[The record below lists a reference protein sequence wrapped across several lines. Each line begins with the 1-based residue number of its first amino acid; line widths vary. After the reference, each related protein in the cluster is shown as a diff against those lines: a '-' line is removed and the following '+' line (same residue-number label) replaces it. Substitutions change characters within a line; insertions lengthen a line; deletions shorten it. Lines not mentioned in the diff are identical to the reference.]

1 MAEKIS
7 TAQHE
12 AYQRIS
18 QSDDFAEL
26 KRNYVRFAFP
36 MTVAFMVWYLTYVIC
51 SGWATGFMETRV
63 YGNINVA
70 LVFGLLQFL
79 TTFGIAF
86 LYSRHAAAKLDPIAA
101 RLQAQYDEEDPR

>member
-12 AYQRIS
+12 AYQRIND
-18 QSDDFAEL
+18 SDDFAEL
-26 KRNYVRFAFP
+26 KRNYVGFAFP

-51 SGWATGFMETRV
+51 SGWATGFMNTQV

-79 TTFGIAF
+79 TTFVIAWM
-86 LYSRHAAAKLDPIAA
+86 YSRYAAAKLDPIAG
-101 RLQAQYDEEDPR
+101 RLQAQYDVEEGR